1 MYDSGTFGAWQ
12 RVPSVTVLT
21 SALESLGEEV
31 LFPREVGKYVEL
43 AWGQDINTERK
54 QEEYE

>member
-1 MYDSGTFGAWQ
+1 MRTIGIGKRVYDLGTFGAWG
-12 RVPSVTVLT
+12 RVPSDTVLN

-43 AWGQDINTERK
+43 A
-54 QEEYE
+54 